1 LYKQIHWLSSWNRD
15 LTWHRGSIK
24 TLELTAGPRAATG
37 LVHLDSETGEIV
49 VANKIDHEQFPFI
62 NFTVRATDSGVP
74 PRSSLADVFIQVLDE
89 NDNNPYFVGDV
100 NNITVRE
107 DAPVGECV
115 GYYQIH
121 NVFHT

>member
-1 LYKQIHWLSSWNRD
+1 MQYCKKIE
-15 LTWHRGSIK
+15 TCK
-24 TLELTAGPRAATG
+24 LTAGPRAATD

-49 VANKIDHEQFPFI
+49 VANKIDHEEFPFL

-74 PRSSLADVFIQVLDE
+74 LRSSLADVFIQVLDE

-107 DAPVGECV
+107 DAPVGECILHALNTCS
-115 GYYQIH
+115 YIRLM
-121 NVFHT
+121 VFVSEA

>member
-1 LYKQIHWLSSWNRD
+1 M
-15 LTWHRGSIK
+15 
-24 TLELTAGPRAATG
+24 
-37 LVHLDSETGEIV
+37 
-49 VANKIDHEQFPFI
+49 ANKIDHEQFPFI

-107 DAPVGECV
+107 DAPIGECI
-115 GYYQIH
+115 GYCQIH
-121 NVFHT
+121 NALHTWCLIQVVAVQRENNR